1 MTKKINLAAIFFF
14 LVVFCMALGKPVY
27 ASISDDVKLVI
38 NQEQVAAD
46 VMPFIKD
53 GRTLVPA
60 RAVFEALGGTVEW
73 DEKNYIV
80 TVKYDKTTVILKINN
95 TVAIVDG
102 KNKILDVPATIKDDR
117 TVIPVRF
124 VAEELGFPVE
134 WVESTRTVI
143 ISSPEKIEEVPVVI
157 GSVMSVSVEEGSS
170 KSENTIVTVQLSEP
184 VNGSEGY
191 SSMTLTSPNR
201 FVLDLKN
208 FKVGKKVSD
217 VTHDKKDSPLDG
229 VRIADYDENT
239 VRIVCD
245 LKELTTPSVTISDDG
260 KILTIS
266 FKILSTYFEPM
277 EDGKLVVV
285 LDPGHGEATA
295 GKRSPD
301 GSLREYEFNRAVA
314 NKMKPL
320 LEANGI
326 EVIMTVSDDSD
337 PSLAER
343 CEIANTSDADIFVS
357 IHANAFGSGK
367 DWTSPNGWEIY
378 HYQGAVLSNR
388 LATAISNSNFPG
400 IGIQNRGIKTAN
412 LYVIKNTVMPAV
424 LIEHGFFTN
433 VTEIELLKS
442 DEWRE
447 KVAQYNVDGIVNFF
461 NSYL

>member
-301 GSLREYEFNRAVA
+301 GSLREYEFKASSCAAASILSRISFSSSKSSSFASSTA
-314 NKMKPL
+314 L
-320 LEANGI
+320 CI
-326 EVIMTVSDDSD
+326 
-337 PSLAER
+337 PS
-343 CEIANTSDADIFVS
+343 TSRYIR
-357 IHANAFGSGK
+357 
-367 DWTSPNGWEIY
+367 T
-378 HYQGAVLSNR
+378 R
-388 LATAISNSNFPG
+388 
-400 IGIQNRGIKTAN
+400 
-412 LYVIKNTVMPAV
+412 
-424 LIEHGFFTN
+424 
-433 VTEIELLKS
+433 
-442 DEWRE
+442 
-447 KVAQYNVDGIVNFF
+447 
-461 NSYL
+461 